1 MTHHVRIGT
10 LALAGMLACSAAAP
24 ALAAEYADLS
34 WDHWA
39 YSTLQQAASLGIL
52 QGVGGN
58 RMEPAATMSW
68 GQFLSISARSFAPQA
83 YQEALADGQAWDM
96 AGYTAALESG
106 MLSLEDALPVTPAS
120 LNAPISRQDA
130 AVILYRALP
139 ESVRGGF
146 STFAPDPTLF
156 TDWSY
161 MDDLHQEAVGGLVR
175 CGVVRGKSDGSFGFQ
190 DTIQRCDGA
199 TLLMNTLN
207 LVDQARWG
215 EEQDITIRYLNAET
229 GEELLPQQ
237 QFTSS
242 VGDYLSRFEQD
253 LSAQHYTFAGFDQV
267 YQVSSACSTYTLEY
281 RPMTQSEIVQ
291 AEFWAK
297 VERGE
302 ANAEDFWTQDF
313 WLVEQGENTAKLQL
327 LFGDPG
333 KRRFVNKEEAQA
345 NMVTITVP
353 VWHLSGSG
361 KKASTASFQVH
372 AALAQDVTEIFTE
385 IYQDP
390 EQFPIQDLGGYSW
403 RGDSATGEHN
413 CGTAIDINSDNNYQV
428 RDGVALAGSRWQP
441 GQNPY
446 SISPDS
452 SVVRIFKAHGWS
464 WGGDAWAYS
473 TNPAEGYHD
482 YMHFS
487 YMGG

>member
-1 MTHHVRIGT
+1 
-10 LALAGMLACSAAAP
+10 
-24 ALAAEYADLS
+24 
-34 WDHWA
+34 
-39 YSTLQQAASLGIL
+39 
-52 QGVGGN
+52 
-58 RMEPAATMSW
+58 MEPAATMSW

-281 RPMTQSEIVQ
+281 RPMTQSEIAQ

-302 ANAEDFWTQDF
+302 ANAEDFWPRTSG
-313 WLVEQGENTAKLQL
+313 WWSRGKTPLNSSCSLGIPENAALSIKKRPRQTWSQSQFRSGVSPA
-327 LFGDPG
+327 PE
-333 KRRFVNKEEAQA
+333 KRR
-345 NMVTITVP
+345 P
-353 VWHLSGSG
+353 PL
-361 KKASTASFQVH
+361 
-372 AALAQDVTEIFTE
+372 
-385 IYQDP
+385 P
-390 EQFPIQDLGGYSW
+390 
-403 RGDSATGEHN
+403 
-413 CGTAIDINSDNNYQV
+413 
-428 RDGVALAGSRWQP
+428 SR
-441 GQNPY
+441 
-446 SISPDS
+446 
-452 SVVRIFKAHGWS
+452 
-464 WGGDAWAYS
+464 
-473 TNPAEGYHD
+473 
-482 YMHFS
+482 YMLPWPRT
-487 YMGG
+487 